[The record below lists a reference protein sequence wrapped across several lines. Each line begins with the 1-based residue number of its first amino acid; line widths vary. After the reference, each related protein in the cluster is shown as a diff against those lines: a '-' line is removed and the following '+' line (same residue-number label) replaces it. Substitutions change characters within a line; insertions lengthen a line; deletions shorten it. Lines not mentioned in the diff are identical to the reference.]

1 MGRMISRNDTALHR
15 NTHDRNH
22 PIARGARLARHLAIA
37 AWRPCRAL
45 EQLLEEVDRAGC
57 EAVNRLVVLRARA
70 ALDAARPYLE
80 DAEGEIWR

>member
-15 NTHDRNH
+15 NTNDRNH
-22 PIARGARLARHLAIA
+22 PLARGARLARHLSIA

-45 EQLLEEVDRAGC
+45 EQLLAEVSRVGC
-57 EAVNRLVVLRARA
+57 GVNVAVVLRARE

-80 DAEGEIWR
+80 DAEGDIWR

>member
-1 MGRMISRNDTALHR
+1 MGRMISRKDTALHR
-15 NTHDRNH
+15 NTNDRNH

-45 EQLLEEVDRAGC
+45 EELLQEVARTGC
-57 EAVNRLVVLRARA
+57 RVNGVVVLRARQ

-80 DAEGEIWR
+80 DAEGDMWR

>member
-37 AWRPCRAL
+37 AWRPLRAL
-45 EQLLEEVDRAGC
+45 EDLLAEVDACGC
-57 EAVNRLVVLRARA
+57 QVNSVTKLRARSALEA
-70 ALDAARPYLE
+70 AMPYLE
-80 DAEGEIWR
+80 DQTGEVWK

>member
-15 NTHDRNH
+15 TTNNRNH
-22 PIARGARLARHLAIA
+22 PVARGARLARHLAIA

-45 EQLLEEVDRAGC
+45 EQLLDEVARAGC
-57 EAVNRLVVLRARA
+57 RVNGAVMLSARQ

-80 DAEGEIWR
+80 DAEGDIWK